1 MSSTGTARSA
11 NKGSQVGAIGVL
23 GGAFNPPHIGHLVL
37 AQEAAFQL
45 GLERVLLVPV
55 GESPYK
61 RIDPEPGPEVRLE
74 MTRRAAA
81 GDEKVEASDLETRRP
96 GPSFTFRTLELL
108 TEEHPTDDLVFLLGA
123 DVAAGLEGWRSP
135 RRVLELARLG
145 IAARAG
151 TAAEEAEAAV
161 ERLGGGDRAEIV
173 RMPEIGVSSTG
184 IRRRVAAGRPIR
196 YLVPDAVAE
205 LIADRGLYRR

>member
-1 MSSTGTARSA
+1 
-11 NKGSQVGAIGVL
+11 
-23 GGAFNPPHIGHLVL
+23 VL
-37 AQEAAFQL
+37 ASEAAFQL

-61 RIDPEPGPEVRLE
+61 RIEPEPGVDVRLE
-74 MTRRAAA
+74 MAERAAA
-81 GDEKVEASDLETRRP
+81 TDDLLEASDVETSRP
-96 GPSFTFRTLELL
+96 GPSYTFRTLELL
-108 TEEHPTDDLVFLLGA
+108 TERRRTDDLVFLLGA
-123 DVAAGLEGWRSP
+123 DVAAGLEGWREP
-135 RRVLELARLG
+135 ERVLELARLG
-145 IAARAG
+145 IASRPG

-196 YLVPDAVAE
+196 HLVPAGVEA
-205 LIADRGLYRR
+205 LIAERGLYRG

>member
-1 MSSTGTARSA
+1 M
-11 NKGSQVGAIGVL
+11 
-23 GGAFNPPHIGHLVL
+23 L

-45 GLERVLLVPV
+45 GLEAVLLVPV

-61 RIDPEPGPEVRLE
+61 RIDPEPGAEVRLE
-74 MTRRAAA
+74 MTGLAASA
-81 GDEKVEASDLETRRP
+81 DDLLEASDLETGRA

-108 TEEHPTDDLVFLLGA
+108 TDARPTDDFVFLLGA
-123 DVAAGLEGWRSP
+123 DVAAGLEGWREP
-135 RRVLELARLG
+135 DRVLELARLG
-145 IAARAG
+145 IASRPG

-184 IRRRVAAGRPIR
+184 IRRRAAEGRPIR
-196 YLVPDAVAE
+196 HLVPDAVVE
-205 LIADRGLYRR
+205 LISSRGLYRR

>member
-1 MSSTGTARSA
+1 
-11 NKGSQVGAIGVL
+11 
-23 GGAFNPPHIGHLVL
+23 VL

-45 GLERVLLVPV
+45 RLDAVLLVPV

-74 MTRRAAA
+74 MTGLAA
-81 GDEKVEASDLETRRP
+81 GADRLLEASDLETNRA

-108 TEEHPTDDLVFLLGA
+108 TDARPTDDFVFLLGA
-123 DVAAGLEGWRSP
+123 DVAAGLESWREP
-135 RRVLELARLG
+135 ERVLELARLG
-145 IAARAG
+145 IASRPG

-161 ERLGGGDRAEIV
+161 ERLGGGGRAELV

-184 IRRRVAAGRPIR
+184 IRRRVASGRPIR
-196 YLVPDAVAE
+196 HLVPDAVVE
-205 LIADRGLYRR
+205 LISRRGLYRG

>member
-1 MSSTGTARSA
+1 
-11 NKGSQVGAIGVL
+11 
-23 GGAFNPPHIGHLVL
+23 VL

-61 RIDPEPGPEVRLE
+61 RIDPEPGAEVRFE
-74 MTRRAAA
+74 MTGLAADTD
-81 GDEKVEASDLETRRP
+81 GLLEASDVETARE

-108 TEEHPTDDLVFLLGA
+108 TDARPTDDFVFLLGA
-123 DVAAGLEGWRSP
+123 DVAAGLEGWREP

-145 IAARAG
+145 IASRAG

-173 RMPEIGVSSTG
+173 KMPEIGISSTA
-184 IRRRVAAGRPIR
+184 IRRRVAGGRPIR
-196 YLVPDAVAE
+196 HLVPDAVAL
-205 LIADRGLYRR
+205 LIDERGLYRE

>member
-1 MSSTGTARSA
+1 M
-11 NKGSQVGAIGVL
+11 
-23 GGAFNPPHIGHLVL
+23 L

-45 GLERVLLVPV
+45 GLDGCCWCRSV
-55 GESPYK
+55 SRRYK
-61 RIDPEPGPEVRLE
+61 RIDPEPGAEVRLE
-74 MTRRAAA
+74 MTGLAADTD
-81 GDEKVEASDLETRRP
+81 GLLEASDVETARE

-108 TEEHPTDDLVFLLGA
+108 TDARPTDDFVFLMGA
-123 DVAAGLEGWRSP
+123 DVAAGLEGWREP
-135 RRVLELARLG
+135 QRVLRAGATGDRLA
-145 IAARAG
+145 AG

-196 YLVPDAVAE
+196 HLVPDAVAL
-205 LIADRGLYRR
+205 LIAERGLYRG